1 MCSQANDSSKSQR
14 TLLHRSSDAVVWQQ
28 QLAAWFE
35 AACRLE
41 VLSPKPGNVNPQH
54 AFADATV
61 EDFLKSA
68 AAAAPWIAAASRQP
82 LGISILQATRATRTV
97 VSHNTNLGILLLT
110 APLAAVPANQTLAD
124 GIESVLRATSVD
136 DSQDVYAAIR
146 LANPGGLGKAAEQDI
161 SQPPSLSLVE
171 CMRLAAERDLIA
183 AEYSNGF
190 HRVLNMGLQWLCES
204 VQVTTTPMLQV
215 AWLALRLLADADDSL
230 IVRKCGGEI
239 AAVARQLARA
249 ALAAGWPDECGVA
262 DFQRLDSF
270 LRADGNRRNPGTT
283 ADFVA
288 AILFAAMREGLWG
301 VAVGGSF
308 RDNAV
313 S

>member
-1 MCSQANDSSKSQR
+1 M
-14 TLLHRSSDAVVWQQ
+14 RSGDHESNPHQPRPDKAAGEIKWQQ
-28 QLAAWFE
+28 QLAKWFE

-82 LGISILQATRATRTV
+82 LGISILQATQATRAV

-110 APLAAVPANQTLAD
+110 APLAAVPEQQPLLE
-124 GIESVLRATSVD
+124 GIESVLGASSLD
-136 DSQDVYAAIR
+136 DSRDVYEAIR

-161 SQPPSLSLVE
+161 SEPPSLSLME
-171 CMRLAAERDLIA
+171 CMRLAADRDLIA
-183 AEYSNGF
+183 AEYCNGF
-190 HRVLNMGLQWLCES
+190 RRVLDLGLRWLCES
-204 VQVTTTPMLQV
+204 VQVTAIPEQQV
-215 AWLALRLLADADDSL
+215 TWLALRLLADAEDSL
-230 IVRKCGGEI
+230 IVRKCGWEI
-239 AAVARQLARA
+239 AGEARRLAQAVLS
-249 ALAAGWPDECGVA
+249 AGWPSERGV
-262 DFQRLDSF
+262 DHFRKLDSF
-270 LRADGNRRNPGTT
+270 LRTDGNRRNPGTT

-288 AILFAAMREGLWG
+288 AILFAAMRDGLWG